1 MPAVLFHLLTS
12 IRVNL
17 RQRNLKRLINKKKII
32 NMIAYNKV
40 DVLRD
45 NHGIQAV
52 NTLANS
58 IFKVAGKTSRI
69 ITVPRK
75 QN

>member
-1 MPAVLFHLLTS
+1 MNACVSTSTELTYDEG
-12 IRVNL
+12 
-17 RQRNLKRLINKKKII
+17 NLKRLSNFNSYRSYCKEHLLINTMAF
-32 NMIAYNKV
+32 NAYNKV

-58 IFKVAGKTSRI
+58 IFKVAGKT
-69 ITVPRK
+69 
-75 QN
+75 N

>member
-1 MPAVLFHLLTS
+1 
-12 IRVNL
+12 
-17 RQRNLKRLINKKKII
+17 
-32 NMIAYNKV
+32 MIAYNKV

-69 ITVPRK
+69 ITVPKK